1 MLPQDPLGRQSLRK
15 PELGQQNRYG
25 DHAAQQDNQQ
35 PRQVMMLAIRAS
47 ALIGMSLQLLPETP
61 LSSCVTLCKPQML
74 FPLLEYVMSPSL
86 PSAGYQE
93 LLLKADLLISEI
105 CTSWVLERSN
115 GLYAWVP
122 L

>member
-1 MLPQDPLGRQSLRK
+1 
-15 PELGQQNRYG
+15 
-25 DHAAQQDNQQ
+25 
-35 PRQVMMLAIRAS
+35 MLAIRAS
-47 ALIGMSLQLLPETP
+47 ALIGMNLQLLPETP
-61 LSSCVTLCKPQML
+61 LSSCVTLCKPHML
-74 FPLLEYVMSPSL
+74 FPRLEYVMSPSL